1 MIVISNLSQSYITEV
16 TVAETSAVLG
26 GYYGGYYGYGYGYSS
41 NYSNIDIEQVNAFS
55 SFSSNGIGSVNVN
68 QYS

>member
-1 MIVISNLSQSYITEV
+1 MIVISNLSQSHITEV

-26 GYYGGYYGYGYGYSS
+26 GYYGGYYGYGYSS

-55 SFSSNGIGSVNVN
+55 SFSSNEIGSVNVN

>member
-16 TVAETSAVLG
+16 TAAETSAVIG
-26 GYYGGYYGYGYGYSS
+26 GYYGYYGYGYGYSS
-41 NYSNIDIEQVNAFS
+41 NYSTVDIEQTNAFS

>member
-16 TVAETSAVLG
+16 TAAETSAVIG
-26 GYYGGYYGYGYGYSS
+26 GYYYGYGYGYSS
-41 NYSNIDIEQVNAFS
+41 NYSTVDIDQVNAFS